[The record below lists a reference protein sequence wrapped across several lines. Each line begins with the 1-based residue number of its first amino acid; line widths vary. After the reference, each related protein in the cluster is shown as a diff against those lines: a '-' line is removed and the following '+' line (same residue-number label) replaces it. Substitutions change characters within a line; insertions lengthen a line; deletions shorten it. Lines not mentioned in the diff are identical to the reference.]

1 MTETPAGT
9 DPVQASPVQASPV
22 PASPVPAS
30 PVPASDRPRG
40 TPVLE
45 ARGLT
50 KHFRVHSRL
59 QRGQRRVRSVV
70 HACEDVDL
78 VLEAGRVTAVVG
90 ESGCGKTTLARML
103 AQLIK
108 PTGGVILLD
117 GQRASGGS
125 LRAYRRKVQIVFQD
139 PFASLN
145 PVHNVR
151 YHLSRPLRIH
161 KRARGQAGVNTAVDA
176 LLSRVKLSPPGQFA
190 QKLPHELSGG
200 QRQRVAIAR
209 ALAAGPTVLLADEP
223 VSMLDVSIRLG
234 VLNLLGE
241 LRDVEGL
248 AILYV
253 THDIASARYFAD
265 TMTVMYAGRVV
276 ESGPSLEVTAN
287 PAHPYTQLLLDAA
300 PDPERP
306 GPQAIEARGSAPS
319 LIAPPSGCRFHPRCP
334 YAMPICSEQQPPD
347 ISVGAGHVAA
357 CWLRHADY
365 KDAIDIPTVGNLPA

>member
-1 MTETPAGT
+1 MT
-9 DPVQASPVQASPV
+9 DASTGSSA
-22 PASPVPAS
+22 
-30 PVPASDRPRG
+30 VPASDRPRG

-50 KHFRVHSRL
+50 KHFRVHSRAA
-59 QRGQRRVRSVV
+59 RGRTRFRGVV
-70 HACEDVDL
+70 HAAEDVDL
-78 VLEAGRVTAVVG
+78 TLEAGRVTAVVG
-90 ESGCGKTTLARML
+90 ESGSGKTTVARML
-103 AQLIK
+103 AELIK
-108 PTGGVILLD
+108 PTSGTILLD
-117 GQRASGGS
+117 GKRVSSRRLHQ
-125 LRAYRRKVQIVFQD
+125 YRHKVQIVFQD

-145 PVHNVR
+145 PVHSVR

-161 KRARGQAGVNTAVDA
+161 HRARGKAAVNAAVDA
-176 LLSRVKLSPPGQFA
+176 LLSRVKLDPPGQFA
-190 QKLPHELSGG
+190 DKWPHELSGG

-234 VLNLLGE
+234 ILNLLGE

-265 TMTVMYAGRVV
+265 TLTVMYAGRVV
-276 ESGPSLEVTAN
+276 ESGPSLEVTDH
-287 PAHPYTQLLLDAA
+287 PSHPYTQLLLDAA

-306 GPQAIEARGSAPS
+306 GRQVIEARGSAPS

-334 YAMPICSEQQPPD
+334 HAMPICSEQQPPD
-347 ISVGAGHVAA
+347 ISVGEGHVAA
-357 CWLRHADY
+357 CWLRHAEY
-365 KDAIDIPTVGNLPA
+365 KDGTDRPTPAGNVPA

>member
-1 MTETPAGT
+1 MTGPPYG
-9 DPVQASPVQASPV
+9 SPVVQ
-22 PASPVPAS
+22 
-30 PVPASDRPRG
+30 ASDRPRG
-40 TPVLE
+40 TIVLE
-45 ARGLT
+45 AHGLT
-50 KHFRVHSRL
+50 KHFRARSRPA
-59 QRGQRRVRSVV
+59 RGQRRPRSVV
-70 HACEDVDL
+70 HAVEDVDL
-78 VLEAGRVTAVVG
+78 TLEAGRVTAVVG
-90 ESGCGKTTLARML
+90 ESGCGKTTVARML

-108 PTGGVILLD
+108 PTKGTIMLGGAPV
-117 GQRASGGS
+117 SGRM

-161 KRARGQAGVNTAVDA
+161 KRARGAREVNTAVDA
-176 LLSRVKLSPPGQFA
+176 LLSRVKLEPPGQFA
-190 QKLPHELSGG
+190 EKLPHELSGG

-276 ESGPSLEVTAN
+276 ESGPSLKVTGS

-306 GPQAIEARGSAPS
+306 APRAIEDRGSAPAFV
-319 LIAPPSGCRFHPRCP
+319 APPSGCRFHPRCP
-334 YAMPICSEQQPPD
+334 HAMPVCSERQPPD
-347 ISVGAGHVAA
+347 ISVGEGHMAA

-365 KDAIDIPTVGNLPA
+365 KDAIDTPTAGNLPA

>member
-1 MTETPAGT
+1 MTDTSTFE
-9 DPVQASPVQASPV
+9 V
-22 PASPVPAS
+22 PASG
-30 PVPASDRPRG
+30 RPRG
-40 TPVLE
+40 APVLE

-50 KHFRVHSRL
+50 KHFRVRSRAA
-59 QRGQRRVRSVV
+59 RGRGRFRGIV

-78 VLEAGRVTAVVG
+78 TLEAGRVTAVVG
-90 ESGCGKTTLARML
+90 ESGCGKTTAVRML

-108 PTGGVILLD
+108 PTKGTIMLD
-117 GQRASGGS
+117 GKPVSGRR
-125 LRAYRRKVQIVFQD
+125 LRQYRRKVQIVFQD

-145 PVHNVR
+145 PVHSVR

-161 KRARGQAGVNTAVDA
+161 HRAQGKAEVNAA
-176 LLSRVKLSPPGQFA
+176 AEELLSRVKLDPPGQFMD
-190 QKLPHELSGG
+190 KWPHELSGG
-200 QRQRVAIAR
+200 QRQRVAVAR
-209 ALAAGPTVLLADEP
+209 ALAAEPVVLLADEP

-241 LRDVEGL
+241 LRDIEGL

-306 GPQAIEARGSAPS
+306 GPKAIEARGSAPS

-334 YAMPICSEQQPPD
+334 HAMPVCSEQQPPD
-347 ISVGAGHVAA
+347 ISVGEGHVAA

-365 KDAIDIPTVGNLPA
+365 RGAIDSPTPAGNTPA

>member
-1 MTETPAGT
+1 MTASTSTPAL
-9 DPVQASPVQASPV
+9 
-22 PASPVPAS
+22 
-30 PVPASDRPRG
+30 PASDRPRG

-50 KHFRVHSRL
+50 KLFRIRSPRE
-59 QRGQRRVRSVV
+59 RGKNRFRATV
-70 HACEDVDL
+70 HAVEDVDL
-78 VLEAGRVTAVVG
+78 VLETGRVTAVVG
-90 ESGCGKTTLARML
+90 ESGSGKTTLARML

-108 PTGGVILLD
+108 PTSGQILLD
-117 GQRASGGS
+117 GKPVSGRR
-125 LRAYRRKVQIVFQD
+125 LHAYRTKVQMVFQD

-151 YHLSRPLRIH
+151 YHLSRPVRIH
-161 KRARGQAGVNTAVDA
+161 HRAHGKAAVNAAVDA
-176 LLSRVKLSPPGQFA
+176 LLSRVRLEPPRNFTD
-190 QKLPHELSGG
+190 KLPHELSGG

-209 ALAAGPTVLLADEP
+209 ALAAGPTILLADEP

-276 ESGPSLEVTAN
+276 ESGPSLEVTDH
-287 PAHPYTQLLLDAA
+287 PSHPYTQLLLDAA

-306 GPQAIEARGSAPS
+306 GPQVIEARGSAPS

-334 YAMPICSEQQPPD
+334 HAMPICSEQQPAQET
-347 ISVGAGHVAA
+347 VGEGHVAA
-357 CWLRHADY
+357 CWLHHADFSLGT
-365 KDAIDIPTVGNLPA
+365 DSPRN

>member
-1 MTETPAGT
+1 
-9 DPVQASPVQASPV
+9 
-22 PASPVPAS
+22 
-30 PVPASDRPRG
+30 
-40 TPVLE
+40 
-45 ARGLT
+45 
-50 KHFRVHSRL
+50 
-59 QRGQRRVRSVV
+59 V

-90 ESGCGKTTLARML
+90 ESGCGKTTVARML

-108 PTGGVILLD
+108 PTRGTITLD
-117 GQRASGGS
+117 GRPVPGRR
-125 LRAYRRKVQIVFQD
+125 LHDYRRKVQIVFQD

-145 PVHNVR
+145 PVHSVR

-161 KRARGQAGVNTAVDA
+161 KRARGRTEVNTVVKA
-176 LLSRVKLSPPGQFA
+176 LLSRVSLSPPGQFA
-190 QKLPHELSGG
+190 DKLPHELSGG

-209 ALAAGPTVLLADEP
+209 ALAAGPAVLLADEP

-241 LRDVEGL
+241 LRDIEGL

-265 TMTVMYAGRVV
+265 TVTVMYAGRVV

-306 GPQAIEARGSAPS
+306 GPRTMEARGSAPS

-334 YAMPICSEQQPPD
+334 YVMQVCSERQPPD
-347 ISVGAGHVAA
+347 ISVGEGHVAA
-357 CWLRHADY
+357 CWLHHADD
-365 KDAIDIPTVGNLPA
+365 KDATDTPTAGNRPA

>member
-1 MTETPAGT
+1 MTTTPDGTPA
-9 DPVQASPVQASPV
+9 V
-22 PASPVPAS
+22 PA
-30 PVPASDRPRG
+30 DGRPRG
-40 TPVLE
+40 EVVLE

-50 KHFRVHSRL
+50 KLFRVRSRP
-59 QRGQRRVRSVV
+59 QRGQRRVRAVV
-70 HACEDVDL
+70 HACEDVNL
-78 VLEAGRVTAVVG
+78 TLEAGRVTAVVG
-90 ESGCGKTTLARML
+90 ESGCGKTTATRML

-108 PTGGVILLD
+108 PTRGTIALD
-117 GQRASGGS
+117 GEPVSGRK

-145 PVHNVR
+145 PIHSVR
-151 YHLSRPLRIH
+151 YHVSRPLRIYH
-161 KRARGQAGVNTAVDA
+161 RARGRGEVNAAVEE
-176 LLSRVKLSPPGQFA
+176 LLSRVSLSPPRQFA
-190 QKLPHELSGG
+190 DKWPHELSGG

-241 LRDVEGL
+241 LRDIEGL

-276 ESGPSLEVTAN
+276 ESGPSLEVTDN

-334 YAMPICSEQQPPD
+334 HAMPICSEQQPPD
-347 ISVGAGHVAA
+347 ISVGEGHVAA

-365 KDAIDIPTVGNLPA
+365 KDAVDTPTAGNLPA

>member
-1 MTETPAGT
+1 MTNLSTGT
-9 DPVQASPVQASPV
+9 SA
-22 PASPVPAS
+22 
-30 PVPASDRPRG
+30 VPASDRPRG
-40 TPVLE
+40 AAVLE
-45 ARGLT
+45 ARRLT
-50 KHFRVHSRL
+50 RHFRVRSHAA
-59 QRGQRRVRSVV
+59 RGRGRFRGIV

-78 VLEAGRVTAVVG
+78 TLEAGRVTAVVG

-103 AQLIK
+103 ARLLK
-108 PTGGVILLD
+108 PTNGEILLD
-117 GQRASGGS
+117 GMPVPRGKLQE
-125 LRAYRRKVQIVFQD
+125 YRHRVQIVFQD

-145 PVHNVR
+145 PIHNVR

-161 KRARGQAGVNTAVDA
+161 HRAHGKAEVNAAVDA
-176 LLSRVKLSPPGQFA
+176 LLARVKLDPPRQFA
-190 QKLPHELSGG
+190 DKLPHELSGG

-276 ESGPSLEVTAN
+276 ESGPSLEVTAH

-300 PDPERP
+300 PDPERT
-306 GPQAIEARGSAPS
+306 GPQVIEAKGSAPS
-319 LIAPPSGCRFHPRCP
+319 LLTPPSGCRFHPRCP
-334 YAMPICSEQQPPD
+334 YAMPVCADQQPPD
-347 ISVGAGHVAA
+347 IPVGEGHMAA

-365 KDAIDIPTVGNLPA
+365 KYAADSPTPAGNLPV

>member
-1 MTETPAGT
+1 MTDTPDGT
-9 DPVQASPVQASPV
+9 PVV
-22 PASPVPAS
+22 PR
-30 PVPASDRPRG
+30 SDRPRG
-40 TPVLE
+40 AVVLE

-50 KHFRVHSRL
+50 KHFRVRSRSA
-59 QRGQRRVRSVV
+59 RGQRRTRAVV
-70 HACEDVDL
+70 HAVEDVDL

-90 ESGCGKTTLARML
+90 ESGCGKTTVARML

-108 PTGGVILLD
+108 PTRGTITLD
-117 GQRASGGS
+117 GRAVSGRR

-145 PVHNVR
+145 PVHSVR
-151 YHLSRPLRIH
+151 YHLSRPLRIY
-161 KRARGQAGVNTAVDA
+161 KRARGARGVNTAIEA
-176 LLSRVKLSPPGQFA
+176 LLSRVKLDPPGQFA
-190 QKLPHELSGG
+190 DKLPHELSGG

-253 THDIASARYFAD
+253 THDIASARYFSD

-276 ESGPSLEVTAN
+276 ESGPSLQVTDN

-300 PDPERP
+300 PDPDRAA
-306 GPQAIEARGSAPS
+306 PQAIEARGSAPS

-334 YAMPICSEQQPPD
+334 HAMPVCSERQPPD
-347 ISVGAGHVAA
+347 ISVGEGHVAA

-365 KDAIDIPTVGNLPA
+365 KDAIDTPTVGNLPA